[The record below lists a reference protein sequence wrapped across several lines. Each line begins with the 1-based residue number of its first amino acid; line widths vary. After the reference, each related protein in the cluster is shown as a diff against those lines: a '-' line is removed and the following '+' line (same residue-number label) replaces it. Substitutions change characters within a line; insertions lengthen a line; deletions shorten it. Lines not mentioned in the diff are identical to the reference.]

1 MKFIKPSE
9 ISSKVMTLIEESDE
23 FVVLVSPYVKISK
36 WYKLVKKLETLK
48 SRQIPLQF
56 IIRDDRGN
64 ANSFSELK
72 DLGINYKAIPDLH
85 AKLYINEK
93 YAIVSSMNLLLSYEI
108 NSLELAYKT
117 ETKEEYD
124 ELKEFCERHLNISFS
139 PKEKKQAI
147 FKTKKKEVTKLVS
160 KIPNGVDWRQY
171 VMETLRKGN
180 STYMEGCMEDG
191 KFMIK
196 YGSNKYEAFIANA
209 KSNTLRMNAILTKS
223 EYDELGSVGGLPFDN
238 QSIIPEMYA
247 GRNGN
252 YNMLWASLDVSLLT
266 NNFDYTYKKDQDAI
280 ADAII
285 EFVSTVA
292 KFKYDFNNW

>member
-1 MKFIKPSE
+1 MP
-9 ISSKVMTLIEESDE
+9 
-23 FVVLVSPYVKISK
+23 
-36 WYKLVKKLETLK
+36 
-48 SRQIPLQF
+48 
-56 IIRDDRGN
+56 
-64 ANSFSELK
+64 
-72 DLGINYKAIPDLH
+72 

-93 YAIVSSMNLLLSYEI
+93 YAIVSSMNFLLSSEI

-180 STYMEGCMEDG
+180 STHMEGYMDDT

-196 YGSNKYEAFIANA
+196 CGINNYEAFIANA

-223 EYDELGSVGGLPFDN
+223 EYDELASAGGLTFDN

-266 NNFDYTYKKDQDAI
+266 KNIDYTYKKDQDAI